1 MLTRVSHRL
10 VNSVIK
16 DEQDEQQRAIYEYGC
31 ELWLYTVISTL
42 GLMLIGSILGFC
54 IESMTMIVVFYL
66 CQSNGGGYHAS
77 THTRC
82 FLTMVIGL
90 LLGLLFVSVP
100 VPKEFFAGILL
111 LSTAILMVFPLYLN
125 PKRQYLFSNS
135 NVLTIRSRLT
145 TIVVAIVFVVLIC
158 LKQVNAAKSLCS
170 ALLFSSISRVY
181 AILSYKSRKPNPM
194 S

>member
-1 MLTRVSHRL
+1 MLTRVAHRL
-10 VNSVIK
+10 VNAVIK

-90 LLGLLFVSVP
+90 LLGLLFLRVHFPDMSYI
-100 VPKEFFAGILL
+100 AILL
-111 LSTAILMVFPLYLN
+111 CSTVILLVFPLHLTQN
-125 PKRQYLFSNS
+125 KQHLFSQKDLL
-135 NVLTIRSRLT
+135 VKRSRLT
-145 TIVVAIVFVVLIC
+145 TVCIAIGFIVLIC
-158 LKQVNAAKSLCS
+158 HGLIEIAKCVCI
-170 ALLFSSISRVY
+170 AMLFSSVSRMFAIMPNISK
-181 AILSYKSRKPNPM
+181 KSSAM
-194 S
+194 